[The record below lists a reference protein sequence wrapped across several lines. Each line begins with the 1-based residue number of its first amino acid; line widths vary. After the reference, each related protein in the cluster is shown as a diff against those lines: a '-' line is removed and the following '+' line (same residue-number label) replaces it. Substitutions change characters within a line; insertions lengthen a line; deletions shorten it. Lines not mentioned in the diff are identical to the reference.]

1 MGIAS
6 WQDQPLLTTVVGSYP
21 TGGLPPRRALR
32 RAVEDQIAAGVELIS
47 DGQVRGDLIALFA
60 ERISGFERTADGG
73 WVVREELERPEA
85 PIAAP
90 DFVLAQRLAAGR
102 AAVKGVVTGPVTLAL
117 SSRIGVNAPYVAP
130 HDPALILKL
139 AEIMAY
145 EVAALVAAGAEV
157 VQVDEPVL
165 ATARGRLVSSELLE
179 NALRDLAALP
189 ACPVLHV
196 CGDVRAVLGDLLGLP
211 FQVLDIEG
219 TRADQLASLD
229 RDQLEY
235 AGMRVAYGCVDTQS
249 ADVEPAR
256 VIRERVHRAVSVL
269 RSADRLWISPDCG
282 LRELLPDVARAKLT
296 AMVEAVQDVR
306 ASL

>member
-1 MGIAS
+1 
-6 WQDQPLLTTVVGSYP
+6 LLTTVVGSYP
-21 TGGLPPRRALR
+21 TGGLPPRRALQ
-32 RAVEDQIAAGVELIS
+32 RAVEDQIAAGIELIS
-47 DGQVRGDLIALFA
+47 DGQVRGDMIALFA
-60 ERISGFERTADGG
+60 ERIPGFERTADGG
-73 WVVREELERPEA
+73 WVVRSELERPET
-85 PIAAP
+85 PVAAA
-90 DFVLAQRLAAGR
+90 DFALARRLAAGR

-117 SSRIGVNAPYVAP
+117 ASRIGVNAPYVAP

-165 ATARGRLVSSELLE
+165 ATERGRLVSSELLE

-196 CGDVRAVLGDLLGLP
+196 CGDVRGILAELLGLP
-211 FQVLDIEG
+211 FSVLDIEG
-219 TRADQLASLD
+219 ARTEQLASLD
-229 RDQLEY
+229 RDQLEF

-249 ADVEPAR
+249 GEVEPVR
-256 VIRERVHRAVSVL
+256 VIRERVRRTVTVL
-269 RSADRLWISPDCG
+269 QSADRLWISPDCG
-282 LRELLPDVARAKLT
+282 MRQLAPDVARAMLA
-296 AMVEAVQDVR
+296 AMVEAVEDVR